1 MDITIGT
8 LELYRNNPAHVGTRA
23 LIDTSKKLH
32 MDSYGNVTD
41 TVAQPGKVKKTFESY
56 LIDAVSEMND
66 QQVELKAIQ
75 EKVVTDPESLN
86 IEEVTTAMAKAQM
99 SLSLAQTV
107 IDRLISGWNE
117 LSQNR

>member
-1 MDITIGT
+1 MDITIGS
-8 LELYRNNPAHVGTRA
+8 LELNRTNPAHVGTRP
-23 LIDTSKKLH
+23 LIDTSKKLR
-32 MDSYGNVTD
+32 MDSFGNVTD
-41 TVAQPGKVKKTFESY
+41 TELEVGKTRKSFESY
-56 LIDAVSEMND
+56 LIDAVSEMNS
-66 QQVELKAIQ
+66 QQVEWTAIQ
-75 EKVVTDPESLN
+75 EKVVTDPESVN

>member
-1 MDITIGT
+1 MDITIGS
-8 LELYRNNPAHVGTRA
+8 LELNRTNPAHVGTRP
-23 LIDTSKKLH
+23 LIDTSKKLR
-32 MDSYGNVTD
+32 MDSFGNVTD
-41 TVAQPGKVKKTFESY
+41 TELEAGKTRKSFESY
-56 LIDAVSEMND
+56 LIDAVSEMNS
-66 QQVELKAIQ
+66 QQVELTAIQ
-75 EKVVTDPESLN
+75 EKVVTDPESVN

>member
-8 LELYRNNPAHVGTRA
+8 LELNRTNPAHVGTRA
-23 LIDTSKKLH
+23 LIDTSKKLQ
-32 MDSYGNVTD
+32 MDSFGNVTD
-41 TVAQPGKVKKTFESY
+41 TDAQPGKVKKSFESY

-66 QQVELKAIQ
+66 QQVQLTAIQ
-75 EKVVTDPESLN
+75 EKVVTDPDSVN

-99 SLSLAQTV
+99 SLNLAQTV

>member
-1 MDITIGT
+1 MT
-8 LELYRNNPAHVGTRA
+8 
-23 LIDTSKKLH
+23 
-32 MDSYGNVTD
+32 
-41 TVAQPGKVKKTFESY
+41 
-56 LIDAVSEMND
+56 
-66 QQVELKAIQ
+66 AIQ
-75 EKVVTDPESLN
+75 EKVVTDPDSVN